1 MTNDT
6 QKMIDA
12 LKTQLANI
20 ERQLQATQAKPTA
33 RDGATV
39 KAELISALKLHGHMS
54 VADLI
59 AACKLPKSTGWLKV
73 NELERD
79 GAIWLRVTHV
89 KGRKV
94 TLAYHADA
102 IVT

>member
-12 LKTQLANI
+12 LKTQLASI
-20 ERQLQATQAKPTA
+20 ERQLAASPRPA

-39 KAELISALKLHGHMS
+39 KSALLSALKQSGHMS

-59 AACKLPKSTGWLKV
+59 GACKLPKSTGWLKV
-73 NELERD
+73 NELERE

-94 TLAYHADA
+94 TIAYHADSIA
-102 IVT
+102 T

>member
-12 LKTQLANI
+12 LKTQLASI
-20 ERQLQATQAKPTA
+20 ERQLAQTAKPAT

-39 KAELISALKLHGHMS
+39 KAELLSALKLHGHMS

-59 AACKLPKSTGWLKV
+59 AWCKLPKSTGWLKV

-94 TLAYHADA
+94 TIAYHADA
-102 IVT
+102 IAT

>member
-12 LKTQLANI
+12 LKTQLASI
-20 ERQLQATQAKPTA
+20 ERQLAASKSAT

-39 KAELISALKLHGHMS
+39 KLELLSALKQSGHMS

-59 AACKLPKSTGWLKV
+59 AACKLPKSTGWLRV
-73 NELERD
+73 NELERE
-79 GAIWLRVTHV
+79 GKIWLRVTHR
-89 KGRKV
+89 KDGRKV

-102 IVT
+102 IAT

>member
-20 ERQLQATQAKPTA
+20 ERQLLAAPRPTA

-39 KAELISALKLHGHMS
+39 KAELLSALKLHGHMN

-59 AACKLPKSTGWLKV
+59 AMCKLPKSTGWLKV
-73 NELERD
+73 NELERA
-79 GAIWLRVTHV
+79 GAIWLRVTHA

-94 TLAYHADA
+94 TVAYHADA
-102 IVT
+102 IAT